1 MSVVF
6 KTLISRIKNRYEEP
20 QITYSTGT
28 IPSTSRHHLAH
39 QIEESLGDDR
49 SIVNQLDDTLASTM
63 EKLRIMEESEQ
74 FLGTRIRKYRKM
86 LADHQMRINSDE
98 SGMDEA
104 EKERQLKQQDQL
116 QLKICDVIDTHK
128 SILREVEILR
138 RKLNDLERK
147 RDDLKEKQNQCEEF
161 LIASVELDLDDDGD
175 DAVVMEMG
183 VLNRIEPSQ
192 LEIS

>member
-1 MSVVF
+1 
-6 KTLISRIKNRYEEP
+6 
-20 QITYSTGT
+20 
-28 IPSTSRHHLAH
+28 
-39 QIEESLGDDR
+39 
-49 SIVNQLDDTLASTM
+49 
-63 EKLRIMEESEQ
+63 
-74 FLGTRIRKYRKM
+74 M

-192 LEIS
+192 LEISWYIVDVPSY